1 MKRTCSKFAAFNTSS
16 VCWVLPC
23 KALSSWLIKVETEHS
38 EHSDHSDHSGTLFS
52 TRNIPRINVAA
63 PPFRQIQAV
72 PRCGNTMPRLQRR
85 PSRRA
90 KVDLPWSAVHPP
102 TLPTPETIPAS
113 QMSTNCFSTLRA
125 SPGNPLTL
133 WTLKKTVKK
142 NDWALRK
149 HACDIMRCQQ
159 ASTPHFEALPWHLS
173 SPESR
178 YPCSWHAHWHPHP
191 ARQPSKNVMLGVGT
205 SDRTTLKF
213 VLILV
218 GINSG
223 FLSVRDLKNC
233 FQTRKLESK
242 PCARC
247 MFNLFPCFGLS
258 HLGVLHY
265 STIGLDLTC
274 PKLFAGKN
282 RKSTR

>member
-1 MKRTCSKFAAFNTSS
+1 MKRTCSNFAAFNTSS

-38 EHSDHSDHSGTLFS
+38 DHSDHSGTLFS

-63 PPFRQIQAV
+63 PPFRQTPAV

-90 KVDLPWSAVHPP
+90 RVDLLWSADVHPP
-102 TLPTPETIPAS
+102 TLPTIPAS

-125 SPGNPLTL
+125 SPGNPLAL
-133 WTLKKTVKK
+133 WTHKKKREEKRLST
-142 NDWALRK
+142 AET
-149 HACDIMRCQQ
+149 CMRCQQ

-173 SPESR
+173 SPESS
-178 YPCSWHAHWHPHP
+178 YPCSWHAHWRPHP
-191 ARQPSKNVMLGVGT
+191 ARQPSKNVMLGV
-205 SDRTTLKF
+205 RTTLKF

-218 GINSG
+218 GINSR

-247 MFNLFPCFGLS
+247 MFNLFPWFGLS

-274 PKLFAGKN
+274 PNCLQAKTINPHDRGAKRN
-282 RKSTR
+282 RSFSP